1 MQVMVSIISAMGD
14 VLDTRKAATVKN
26 FCGLGQLFR
35 GQRLVYVYGVGIC
48 AVTNDE
54 QAHTAQIC
62 EVLNDM
68 NTLRKKAAEYLKGK
82 RFMIITND
90 EETVYFSEFLASKNL
105 ELILKCCSLNTTRTA
120 TGICFR
126 DVKGHGE
133 TLRNAGNT
141 LRTMSVSEFKQRY
154 AEYTQ
159 VVPESRFNVGNFTE
173 FALSGKISDINEE
186 RFAKKKQDVYL
197 DGKRYELKSSTNLF
211 PSKWQSNSMTNF
223 VARL

>member
-1 MQVMVSIISAMGD
+1 MQIMISILSAMGD
-14 VLDTRKAATVKN
+14 ILDTRKAASVKG
-26 FCGLGQLFR
+26 FCGLGQLYKGDR
-35 GQRLVYVYGVGIC
+35 YVYVYGYGIC
-48 AVTNDE
+48 TVTNDE
-54 QAHTAQIC
+54 TAHTATITSIAC
-62 EVLNDM
+62 DM
-68 NTLRKKAAEYLKGK
+68 NVLRKRAAEYLKGK

-126 DVKGHGE
+126 DVKGYGE
-133 TLRNAGNT
+133 ALRAAGNT
-141 LRTMSVSEFKQRY
+141 LRTMTVSEFKQRY
-154 AEYTQ
+154 SEYTQ
-159 VVPESRFNVGNFTE
+159 TVPESRFNVGNFTE

-197 DGKRYELKSSTNLF
+197 AGKRYELKSSTNLF

-223 VARL
+223 VAKL